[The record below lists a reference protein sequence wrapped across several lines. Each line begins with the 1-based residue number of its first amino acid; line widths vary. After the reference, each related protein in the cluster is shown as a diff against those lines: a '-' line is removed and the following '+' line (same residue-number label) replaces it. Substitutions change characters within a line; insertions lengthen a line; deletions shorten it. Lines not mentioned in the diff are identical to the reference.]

1 MKTLTVR
8 GIEPEL
14 SDTLKHMAK
23 RQGKSVNQIVIDALK
38 KYSGFEKERKFTQVH
53 HDLDELFGRWN
64 QEEFD
69 EIQGKIDA
77 ERRIDPELW
86 Q

>member
-8 GIEPEL
+8 GVEPEL
-14 SDTLKHMAK
+14 SDTLKNMAK

-38 KYSGFEKERKFTQVH
+38 KHSGFEKERKFTQVH
-53 HDLDELFGRWN
+53 HDLDDLFGRWT
-64 QEEFD
+64 QKEFN
-69 EIQGKIDA
+69 EIQSKIDT

-86 Q
+86 K